1 MENPEKGASG
11 SVIDMTILILASW
24 TKITTMQQTKEL
36 AAEAAAGLDLQN
48 ENLALYNKVRSVPEH
63 ALRKIEAGRLKG
75 KSDINPMFRIL
86 CLTREFGPVGIGWY
100 TEVTREWTESS
111 ESGEKAVFVNINLY
125 VRQNGEWSKPI
136 HGTGGNKVLSLEKKW
151 ENGECIVNQF
161 LDDEAYKKA
170 YTDAISVAAKAIG
183 IGADVYWEKD
193 STKYTQPGSHQAAY
207 SQENAP
213 EDKDGRLELSPKS
226 PYWTQAVAFTAT
238 LQDSNEAIIERVQK
252 KYLITRENCQTLL
265 KQAGKIA

>member
-1 MENPEKGASG
+1 MQENQIQA
-11 SVIDMTILILASW
+11 D
-24 TKITTMQQTKEL
+24 
-36 AAEAAAGLDLQN
+36 
-48 ENLALYNKVRSVPEH
+48 NLSIYEQVRTVPEN
-63 ALRKIEAGRLKG
+63 ALKKIEAGRLKG
-75 KSDINPMFRIL
+75 KSDINPMWRIKA
-86 CLTREFGPVGIGWY
+86 LTSLFGPVGIGWY
-100 TEVTREWTESS
+100 TEVTREWAETS

-125 VRQNGEWSKPI
+125 VKQNGEWSKPI

-151 ENGECIVNQF
+151 ENGECIVTQY

-193 STKYTQPGSHQAAY
+193 STKYTQPGSQQAAY

-213 EDKDGRLELSPKS
+213 GEKDGRLELSPKS

-238 LQDSNEAIIERVQK
+238 LQDSNDAIIERVQK
-252 KYLITRENCQTLL
+252 KYLITIEHCQTLL
-265 KQAGKIA
+265 RQAGKIA